1 MLPHSKEVQVQ
12 TIIWCHFPNL
22 VTSVKK
28 THKSNTCWQFMEKKT
43 LIALVEMYIRTA
55 ITGKSITKWKQRY
68 KMKLNLHIEGHQTL
82 AFILQHSHVTGK
94 QP

>member
-1 MLPHSKEVQVQ
+1 VLKRHTK
-12 TIIWCHFPNL
+12 
-22 VTSVKK
+22 VTHAGSLWK
-28 THKSNTCWQFMEKKT
+28 KKT